1 MEFSFEMHHI
11 PQSFE
16 KLANMQYDLF
26 CKSNLVVRTILSFI
40 FLLIGV
46 NNLKSWWGI
55 LLAVYGA
62 YLLNTR
68 YASANHT
75 AHKLTAQLEAAKVPF
90 PASRFCFYDDRM
102 DILPLPEGAGE
113 VTSLAYSEFF
123 RLSEDFDYIYIFRDK
138 FGGYMIP
145 KESLKEEEGQF
156 RRFLQEKTGQTIY
169 RKTTPAMRV
178 FKEFKLFASRK
189 NEPPHL

>member
-1 MEFSFEMHHI
+1 
-11 PQSFE
+11 
-16 KLANMQYDLF
+16 MQGRLGVEGMGDAAGAQTDSLQGA
-26 CKSNLVVRTILSFI
+26 VVVGA
-40 FLLIGV
+40 GV
-46 NNLKSWWGI
+46 ADGQADVAL
-55 LLAVYGA
+55 
-62 YLLNTR
+62 
-68 YASANHT
+68 
-75 AHKLTAQLEAAKVPF
+75 
-90 PASRFCFYDDRM
+90 
-102 DILPLPEGAGE
+102 LPEGAGE

-169 RKTTPAMRV
+169 RKTSPAMRV
-178 FKEFKLFASRK
+178 FKEVKLFASRK